1 MMKKKQKRI
10 GKIILLLL
18 LLAAVIAAACYTVWI
33 KPKQNQEVVVYKE
46 ETVQRGDLTVGV
58 TESGALSFGITS
70 QLYDLELQTEEE
82 KEAEEDDD
90 EEDTTKYLRIEDIYV
105 AVGERIEEGDPVL
118 KFTDSSIETIRKK
131 LRATR
136 TEREIAL
143 AEANSEYYLNVA
155 AAELTRQASETKSA
169 SADNVYS
176 AQMAQLQTEVQI
188 YTVKIS
194 NLYREIDRLLEDLED
209 AKENLSDI
217 TDTYKEALAD
227 YENTSDFSRYGQIE
241 NLDTYISAKEQYE
254 QAQQKVEDIQNQITQ
269 AQESIMDYNGKIEEA
284 GYAQGINELGVKQT
298 YETSVNGGTTADN
311 TYRSTL
317 ETLQTSVDSAQ
328 EDLEEINEI
337 IQNFEDFVGDGTIYA
352 EGNGIVTQLGYEAG
366 DDLENSGVMV
376 AFASPDEMTISVDVS
391 QEDIVSLSLGDSVDI
406 AFSAYPDE
414 TWTGTITSI
423 TTTATS
429 QYATTVSY
437 PVTVLVEGDTTK
449 LYGGMTADIT
459 FVTDTRDNALYVP
472 RKAIVKEND
481 RTYVYVDGADGEK
494 ELTEVT
500 TGLSNGTSVEILSGL
515 AEGDTIY
522 IATVESTDTSGA
534 ESETNNTQGT
544 MSQGDGM
551 PENGG
556 MPTSGEMPGDG
567 GMPDMENMPSA
578 GEMPDMGTMPE
589 GGMAQ

>member
-18 LLAAVIAAACYTVWI
+18 LLAAVIAAAYYTVWI
-33 KPKQNQEVVVYKE
+33 KPRQNQEVVVYKE

-58 TESGALSFGITS
+58 TESGSLSFGITS

-82 KEAEEDDD
+82 KEEEDDD
-90 EEDTTKYLRIEDIYV
+90 EEDTTQYLRIEDIYV

-118 KFTDSSIETIRKK
+118 KFSDSSIQAIRKK
-131 LRATR
+131 LRATQ

-176 AQMAQLQTEVQI
+176 AQMAQLQTEVQT

-194 NLYREIDRLLEDLED
+194 NLYREIDRLLENLED

-241 NLDTYISAKEQYE
+241 NLDTYINAKEQYE

-269 AQESIMDYNGKIEEA
+269 AQESIMDYNGKIEET
-284 GYAQGINELGVKQT
+284 GYARDINELGVKQT

-317 ETLQTSVDSAQ
+317 ENLQTSVDSAQ
-328 EDLEEINEI
+328 EDLEEINGI

-352 EGNGIVTQLGYEAG
+352 EGSGIVTQLGYEAG
-366 DDLENSGVMV
+366 GDLENSGVVV

-449 LYGGMTADIT
+449 LYGGMTVDIT
-459 FVTDTRDNALYVP
+459 FVTDTRNDALYVS

-481 RTYVYVDGADGEK
+481 RTYVYVDGASGEK

-500 TGLSNGTSVEILSGL
+500 TGLSNGAYVEILRGL
-515 AEGDTIY
+515 SEGDTIY
-522 IATVESTDTSGA
+522 IATVESTGTSGA
-534 ESETNNTQGT
+534 ENETNTTQSA
-544 MSQGDGM
+544 MPQGDGV
-551 PENGG
+551 PENGET
-556 MPTSGEMPGDG
+556 PTPGEMPGDG
-567 GMPDMENMPSA
+567 EMPDMENMPSA

>member
-18 LLAAVIAAACYTVWI
+18 LLAAVIAAAYYTVWI
-33 KPKQNQEVVVYKE
+33 KPRQNQEVVVYKE

-58 TESGALSFGITS
+58 TESGSLSFGITS

-82 KEAEEDDD
+82 KEEEDDD
-90 EEDTTKYLRIEDIYV
+90 EEDTTQYLRIEDIYV

-118 KFTDSSIETIRKK
+118 KFSDSSIQAIRKK
-131 LRATR
+131 LRATQ

-176 AQMAQLQTEVQI
+176 AQMAQLQTEVQT

-194 NLYREIDRLLEDLED
+194 NLYREIDRLLENLED

-241 NLDTYISAKEQYE
+241 NLDTYINAKEQYE

-269 AQESIMDYNGKIEEA
+269 AQESIMDYNGKIEET
-284 GYAQGINELGVKQT
+284 GYARDINELGVKQT

-317 ETLQTSVDSAQ
+317 ENLQTSVDSAQ
-328 EDLEEINEI
+328 EDLEEINGI

-352 EGNGIVTQLGYEAG
+352 EGSGIVTQLGYEAG
-366 DDLENSGVMV
+366 GDLENSGVVV

-391 QEDIVSLSLGDSVDI
+391 QEDIVSLSLWDSVDI

-414 TWTGTITSI
+414 TWAGTITSI

-429 QYATTVSY
+429 QYATTISY
-437 PVTVLVEGDTTK
+437 PVTVLVKGDTTK

-481 RTYVYVDGADGEK
+481 RTYVYMDGADGEK

-500 TGLSNGTSVEILSGL
+500 TGLSNGAYVEILSGL
-515 AEGDTIY
+515 SEGDTIY
-522 IATVESTDTSGA
+522 IATVESTGTSGA

-544 MSQGDGM
+544 I
-551 PENGG
+551 
-556 MPTSGEMPGDG
+556 
-567 GMPDMENMPSA
+567 
-578 GEMPDMGTMPE
+578 PE

>member
-1 MMKKKQKRI
+1 MKMKQKRI

-33 KPKQNQEVVVYKE
+33 KPRQNQEVVVYKE

-58 TESGALSFGITS
+58 TESGSLSFGITS

-82 KEAEEDDD
+82 KEEEDDD
-90 EEDTTKYLRIEDIYV
+90 EEDTTQYLRIEDIYV

-118 KFTDSSIETIRKK
+118 KFSDSSIQAIRKK
-131 LRATR
+131 LRATQ

-176 AQMAQLQTEVQI
+176 AQMAQLQTEVQT

-241 NLDTYISAKEQYE
+241 NLDTYINAKEQYE
-254 QAQQKVEDIQNQITQ
+254 QVQQKVEDIQNQITQ
-269 AQESIMDYNGKIEEA
+269 AQESIMDYNGKIEET
-284 GYAQGINELGVKQT
+284 GYARDINELGVKQT

-317 ETLQTSVDSAQ
+317 ENLQTSVDSAQ
-328 EDLEEINEI
+328 EDLEEINGI

-352 EGNGIVTQLGYEAG
+352 EGNGIVTQLGYETG

-376 AFASPDEMTISVDVS
+376 AFASPAEMTISVDVS

-414 TWTGTITSI
+414 TWAGTITSI
-423 TTTATS
+423 ATTATS
-429 QYATTVSY
+429 QYATTISY
-437 PVTVLVEGDTTK
+437 PVTVLVKGDTTK

-472 RKAIVKEND
+472 WKAIVKEND

-500 TGLSNGTSVEILSGL
+500 TGLSNGAYVEILNGL
-515 AEGDTIY
+515 SEGDTIY

-544 MSQGDGM
+544 M
-551 PENGG
+551 
-556 MPTSGEMPGDG
+556 
-567 GMPDMENMPSA
+567 
-578 GEMPDMGTMPE
+578 PE

>member
-18 LLAAVIAAACYTVWI
+18 LLAAVIAAAYYTVWI
-33 KPKQNQEVVVYKE
+33 KPRQNQEVVVYKE

-58 TESGALSFGITS
+58 TESGSLSFGITS

-82 KEAEEDDD
+82 KEEEDDD
-90 EEDTTKYLRIEDIYV
+90 EEDTTQYLRIEDIYV

-118 KFTDSSIETIRKK
+118 KFSDSSIQAIRKK
-131 LRATR
+131 LRATQ

-176 AQMAQLQTEVQI
+176 AQMAQLQTEVQT

-194 NLYREIDRLLEDLED
+194 NLYREIDRLLENLED

-241 NLDTYISAKEQYE
+241 NLDTYINAKEQYE

-269 AQESIMDYNGKIEEA
+269 AQESIMDYNGKIEET
-284 GYAQGINELGVKQT
+284 GYARDINELGVKQT

-317 ETLQTSVDSAQ
+317 ENLQTSVDSAQ
-328 EDLEEINEI
+328 EDLEEINGI

-352 EGNGIVTQLGYEAG
+352 EGSGIVTQLGYEAG
-366 DDLENSGVMV
+366 GDLENSGVVV

-414 TWTGTITSI
+414 TWAGTITSI

-429 QYATTVSY
+429 QYATTISY
-437 PVTVLVEGDTTK
+437 PVTVLVKGDTTK

-481 RTYVYVDGADGEK
+481 RTYVYMDGADGEK

-500 TGLSNGTSVEILSGL
+500 TGLSNGAYVEILSGL
-515 AEGDTIY
+515 SEGDTIY
-522 IATVESTDTSGA
+522 IATVESTGTSGA

-544 MSQGDGM
+544 I
-551 PENGG
+551 
-556 MPTSGEMPGDG
+556 
-567 GMPDMENMPSA
+567 
-578 GEMPDMGTMPE
+578 PE

>member
-33 KPKQNQEVVVYKE
+33 KPRQNQEVVVYKE

-58 TESGALSFGITS
+58 TESGSLSFGITS

-82 KEAEEDDD
+82 KEEEDDD
-90 EEDTTKYLRIEDIYV
+90 EEDTTQYLRIEDIYV

-118 KFTDSSIETIRKK
+118 KFSDSSIQAIRKK
-131 LRATR
+131 LRAIQ

-176 AQMAQLQTEVQI
+176 AQMAQLQTEVQT

-194 NLYREIDRLLEDLED
+194 NLYREIDRLLENLED

-241 NLDTYISAKEQYE
+241 NLDTYINAKEQYE

-269 AQESIMDYNGKIEEA
+269 AQESIMDYNGKIEET
-284 GYAQGINELGVKQT
+284 GYARDINELGVKQT

-317 ETLQTSVDSAQ
+317 EHLQTSVDSAQ
-328 EDLEEINEI
+328 EDLEEINGI

-352 EGNGIVTQLGYEAG
+352 EGSGIVTQLGYEAG
-366 DDLENSGVMV
+366 GDLENSGVVV

-459 FVTDTRDNALYVP
+459 FVTDTRNDALYVS

-481 RTYVYVDGADGEK
+481 RTYVYVDGASGEK

-500 TGLSNGTSVEILSGL
+500 TGLSNGAYVEILSGL
-515 AEGDTIY
+515 SEGDTIY
-522 IATVESTDTSGA
+522 IATVESTGTSGA
-534 ESETNNTQGT
+534 ENETNTTQSA
-544 MSQGDGM
+544 MPQGDGV
-551 PENGG
+551 PENGET
-556 MPTSGEMPGDG
+556 PTPGEMPGDG
-567 GMPDMENMPSA
+567 EMPDMENMPSA

>member
-33 KPKQNQEVVVYKE
+33 KPRQNQEVVVYKE

-58 TESGALSFGITS
+58 TESGSLSFGITS

-82 KEAEEDDD
+82 KEEEDDD
-90 EEDTTKYLRIEDIYV
+90 EEDTTQYLRIEDIYV

-118 KFTDSSIETIRKK
+118 KFSDSSIQAIRKK
-131 LRATR
+131 LRATQ

-176 AQMAQLQTEVQI
+176 AQMAQLQTEVQT

-241 NLDTYISAKEQYE
+241 NLDTYINAKEQYE

-269 AQESIMDYNGKIEEA
+269 AQESIMDYNGKIEET
-284 GYAQGINELGVKQT
+284 GYARDINELGVKQT

-317 ETLQTSVDSAQ
+317 ENLQTSVDSAQ
-328 EDLEEINEI
+328 EDLEEINGI

-352 EGNGIVTQLGYEAG
+352 EGSGIVTQLGYEAG
-366 DDLENSGVMV
+366 GDLENSGVVV

-414 TWTGTITSI
+414 TWAGTITSI

-429 QYATTVSY
+429 QYATTISY
-437 PVTVLVEGDTTK
+437 PVTVLVKGDTTK

-459 FVTDTRDNALYVP
+459 FVTDTRNDALYVS

-500 TGLSNGTSVEILSGL
+500 TGLSNGAYVEILSGL
-515 AEGDTIY
+515 SEGDTIY
-522 IATVESTDTSGA
+522 IATVESTGTSGA
-534 ESETNNTQGT
+534 ESETNTTQSA
-544 MSQGDGM
+544 MPQGDGV
-551 PENGG
+551 PENGET
-556 MPTSGEMPGDG
+556 PTPGEMPGDG
-567 GMPDMENMPSA
+567 EMPDMENMPSA

>member
-33 KPKQNQEVVVYKE
+33 KPRQNQEVVVYKE

-58 TESGALSFGITS
+58 TESGSLSFGITS

-82 KEAEEDDD
+82 KEEEDDD
-90 EEDTTKYLRIEDIYV
+90 EEDTTQYLRIEDIYV

-118 KFTDSSIETIRKK
+118 KFSDSSIQAIRKK
-131 LRATR
+131 LRATQ

-176 AQMAQLQTEVQI
+176 AQMAQLQTEVQT

-194 NLYREIDRLLEDLED
+194 NLYREIDRLLENLED

-241 NLDTYISAKEQYE
+241 NLDTYINAKEQYE

-269 AQESIMDYNGKIEEA
+269 AQESIMDYNGKIEET
-284 GYAQGINELGVKQT
+284 GYARDINELGVKQT

-317 ETLQTSVDSAQ
+317 ENLQTSVDSAQ
-328 EDLEEINEI
+328 EDLEEINGI

-352 EGNGIVTQLGYEAG
+352 EGNGIVTQLGYETG

-376 AFASPDEMTISVDVS
+376 AFASPAEMTISVDVS
-391 QEDIVSLSLGDSVDI
+391 QEDIVSLSLGNSVDI

-414 TWTGTITSI
+414 TWAGTITSI

-429 QYATTVSY
+429 QYATTISY
-437 PVTVLVEGDTTK
+437 PVTVLVKGDTTK

-481 RTYVYVDGADGEK
+481 RTYVYMDGADGEK

-500 TGLSNGTSVEILSGL
+500 TGLSNGAYVEILRGL
-515 AEGDTIY
+515 SEGDTIY
-522 IATVESTDTSGA
+522 IATVESTGTSGA
-534 ESETNNTQGT
+534 ESETNTTQSA
-544 MSQGDGM
+544 MPQGDGV
-551 PENGG
+551 PENGET
-556 MPTSGEMPGDG
+556 PTPGEMPGDG
-567 GMPDMENMPSA
+567 EMPDMENMPSA
-578 GEMPDMGTMPE
+578 GEMPDMGTIPE

>member
-1 MMKKKQKRI
+1 MKKKQKRI

-33 KPKQNQEVVVYKE
+33 KPGQNQEVVVYKE

-58 TESGALSFGITS
+58 TESGSLSFGITS

-90 EEDTTKYLRIEDIYV
+90 EEDTTKYLRIEDVYV

-118 KFTDSSIETIRKK
+118 KFTDSSIEAIRKK

-176 AQMAQLQTEVQI
+176 AQMAQLQTEVQT

-241 NLDTYISAKEQYE
+241 NLDTYISAKQQYE
-254 QAQQKVEDIQNQITQ
+254 QAQQQVEDIQNQITQ

-328 EDLEEINEI
+328 EDLDEINEI

-352 EGNGIVTQLGYEAG
+352 EGSGIVTQLGYEAG

-376 AFASPDEMTISVDVS
+376 AFASSDEMTISVDVS
-391 QEDIVSLSLGDSVDI
+391 QEDIVSLSLGDSMDI

-459 FVTDTRDNALYVP
+459 FVTDTRNDALYVS

-481 RTYVYVDGADGEK
+481 RTYVYVDGAGGEK

-500 TGLSNGTSVEILSGL
+500 TGLSNGAYVEILSGL
-515 AEGDTIY
+515 SEGDTIY

-534 ESETNNTQGT
+534 ESETNSNQGT
-544 MSQGDGM
+544 MPQGDGA
-551 PENGG
+551 PENGE
-556 MPTSGEMPGDG
+556 MPTPGEMPGDG
-567 GMPDMENMPSA
+567 ELPDMENMPSA
-578 GEMPDMGTMPE
+578 GEMPDMGAMPE

>member
-1 MMKKKQKRI
+1 MKKKQKRI

-33 KPKQNQEVVVYKE
+33 KPRQNQEVVVYKE

-58 TESGALSFGITS
+58 TESGSLSFGITS

-90 EEDTTKYLRIEDIYV
+90 EEETTKYLRIEDVYV

-118 KFTDSSIETIRKK
+118 KFTDSSIEAIRKK

-155 AAELTRQASETKSA
+155 AAELTRQASGTKSA

-176 AQMAQLQTEVQI
+176 AQMAQLQTEVQT

-241 NLDTYISAKEQYE
+241 NLDTYISAKQQYE
-254 QAQQKVEDIQNQITQ
+254 QAQQQVEDIQNQITQ
-269 AQESIMDYNGKIEEA
+269 AQESIMDYNGKIQEA

-328 EDLEEINEI
+328 EDLDEINEI

-352 EGNGIVTQLGYEAG
+352 EGSGIVTQLGYEAG
-366 DDLENSGVMV
+366 GDLENSGVMV

-459 FVTDTRDNALYVP
+459 FVTDTRNDALYVS

-481 RTYVYVDGADGEK
+481 RTYVYVDGASGEK

-500 TGLSNGTSVEILSGL
+500 TGLSNGAYVEILSGL
-515 AEGDTIY
+515 SEGDTIY
-522 IATVESTDTSGA
+522 IATVESTGTSGA
-534 ESETNNTQGT
+534 ESETNTTQSA
-544 MSQGDGM
+544 MPQGDGV
-551 PENGG
+551 PENGE
-556 MPTSGEMPGDG
+556 MPTPGEMPGDG
-567 GMPDMENMPSA
+567 EMPDMENMPSA

>member
-1 MMKKKQKRI
+1 MKKKQKRI

-58 TESGALSFGITS
+58 TESGSLSFGITS

-82 KEAEEDDD
+82 KEEEDDD
-90 EEDTTKYLRIEDIYV
+90 EEDTSQYLRIEDIYV
-105 AVGERIEEGDPVL
+105 AVGERIEEGAPVL
-118 KFTDSSIETIRKK
+118 KFSDSSIEAIRKK
-131 LRATR
+131 LRATQ

-176 AQMAQLQTEVQI
+176 AQMAQLQTEVQT

-269 AQESIMDYNGKIEEA
+269 AQESIMDYNGKIQET
-284 GYAQGINELGVKQT
+284 GYAQDINELGVKQT
-298 YETSVNGGTTADN
+298 YETSVNGGSIADN

-317 ETLQTSVDSAQ
+317 ENLQTSVDSAQ
-328 EDLEEINEI
+328 EDLEEINDM

-391 QEDIVSLSLGDSVDI
+391 QEDIVSLSLGDFVDI

-414 TWTGTITSI
+414 TWSGTITSI

-500 TGLSNGTSVEILSGL
+500 TGLSNGAYVEILSGL
-515 AEGDTIY
+515 SEGDTIY
-522 IATVESTDTSGA
+522 IATVESTGTSGA
-534 ESETNNTQGT
+534 ESETNNTQGN
-544 MSQGDGM
+544 GA
-551 PENGG
+551 PENGE
-556 MPTSGEMPGDG
+556 MSIPGEMPGDG

-578 GEMPDMGTMPE
+578 EEMPDMGTIPE

>member
-1 MMKKKQKRI
+1 MKKKQKRI

-58 TESGALSFGITS
+58 TESGSLSFGITS

-82 KEAEEDDD
+82 KEAEEEDD
-90 EEDTTKYLRIEDIYV
+90 EEDTTKYLRIEDVYV

-118 KFTDSSIETIRKK
+118 KFTDSSIESIRKK
-131 LRATR
+131 LRATQ

-176 AQMAQLQTEVQI
+176 AQMAQLQTEVQT

-284 GYAQGINELGVKQT
+284 GYAQNINELGVKQT

-328 EDLEEINEI
+328 EDLEEINDI

-459 FVTDTRDNALYVP
+459 FVTDTRNDALYVS

-481 RTYVYVDGADGEK
+481 RTYVYVDGASGEK

-500 TGLSNGTSVEILSGL
+500 TGLSNGAYVEILSGL
-515 AEGDTIY
+515 SEGDTIY
-522 IATVESTDTSGA
+522 IATVESTGTSGA
-534 ESETNNTQGT
+534 ESETNSNQDA
-544 MSQGDGM
+544 MSQGDGA
-551 PENGG
+551 PENGE
-556 MPTSGEMPGDG
+556 MPTPGEMPGD
-567 GMPDMENMPSA
+567 

>member
-1 MMKKKQKRI
+1 MKKKQKRI

-33 KPKQNQEVVVYKE
+33 KPRQNQEVVVYKE

-58 TESGALSFGITS
+58 TESGSLSFGITS

-82 KEAEEDDD
+82 KEEEDDD
-90 EEDTTKYLRIEDIYV
+90 EEDTTQYLRIEDIYV

-118 KFTDSSIETIRKK
+118 KFSDSSIQAIRKK
-131 LRATR
+131 LRATQ

-176 AQMAQLQTEVQI
+176 AQMAQLQTEVQT

-194 NLYREIDRLLEDLED
+194 NLYREIDRLLENLED

-241 NLDTYISAKEQYE
+241 NLDTYINAKEQYE

-269 AQESIMDYNGKIEEA
+269 AQESIMDYNGKIEET
-284 GYAQGINELGVKQT
+284 GYARDINELGVKQT

-311 TYRSTL
+311 IYRSTL

-328 EDLEEINEI
+328 EDLDEINEI
-337 IQNFEDFVGDGTIYA
+337 IQNFEDFVRDGTIYA
-352 EGNGIVTQLGYEAG
+352 EGSGIVTQLGYEAG
-366 DDLENSGVMV
+366 GDLENSGVVV

-429 QYATTVSY
+429 QYATTISY
-437 PVTVLVEGDTTK
+437 PVTVLVKGDTTK

-500 TGLSNGTSVEILSGL
+500 TGLSNGAYVEILNGL
-515 AEGDTIY
+515 SEGDTIY
-522 IATVESTDTSGA
+522 IATVESTGTSGA
-534 ESETNNTQGT
+534 ESETNTTQSA
-544 MSQGDGM
+544 MPQGDGV
-551 PENGG
+551 PENGET
-556 MPTSGEMPGDG
+556 PTPGEMPGDG
-567 GMPDMENMPSA
+567 EMPDMENMPSA